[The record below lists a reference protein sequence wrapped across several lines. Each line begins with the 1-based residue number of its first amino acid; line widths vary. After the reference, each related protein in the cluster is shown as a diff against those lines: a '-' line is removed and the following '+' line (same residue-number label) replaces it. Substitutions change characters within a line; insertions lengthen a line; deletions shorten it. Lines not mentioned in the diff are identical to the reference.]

1 VVTRNGWFA
10 ARPSGTEIISKIYAE
25 SFTSQGH
32 LDAIVTEAQP
42 VVAVA
47 LGSGAAWTRAAL
59 TLPHRET
66 SRYVVNLLDSLK
78 RCTTVVADTGDVNS
92 ILADT
97 CRLERFLLEAV
108 ERRLTV

>member
-1 VVTRNGWFA
+1 
-10 ARPSGTEIISKIYAE
+10 
-25 SFTSQGH
+25 
-32 LDAIVTEAQP
+32 VTEAQP

-92 ILADT
+92 ILAYT